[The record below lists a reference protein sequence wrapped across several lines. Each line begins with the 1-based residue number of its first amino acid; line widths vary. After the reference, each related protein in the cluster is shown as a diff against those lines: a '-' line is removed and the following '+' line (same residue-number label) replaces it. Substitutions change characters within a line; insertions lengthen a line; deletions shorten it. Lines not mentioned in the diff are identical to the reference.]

1 MSTLADPGRCAAG
14 AVLAAVIA
22 VGGYSHRTVALQRG
36 SQPSASVDVQKLG
49 PQIGERVPDFSLPV
63 QRGALHSLQSV
74 MGPKGA
80 ILVFF
85 RSADW

>member
-1 MSTLADPGRCAAG
+1 MLVATGLLAVAA
-14 AVLAAVIA
+14 AQ
-22 VGGYSHRTVALQRG
+22 QRE
-36 SQPSASVDVQKLG
+36 AVDVEKLG
-49 PQIGERVPDFSLPV
+49 PQVGAKVPSFSLTD
-63 QRGALHSLQSV
+63 QAGRSQTLQSV

>member
-1 MSTLADPGRCAAG
+1 MRFSQWAIATMLVATGLLAVAA
-14 AVLAAVIA
+14 AQQREV
-22 VGGYSHRTVALQRG
+22 VGVE
-36 SQPSASVDVQKLG
+36 KLG
-49 PQIGERVPDFSLPV
+49 PQVGAKVPSFSLTD
-63 QRGALHSLQSV
+63 QAGRSQTLQSV